1 MAVETLPSTFNRR
14 ITVKRAI
21 TVADDAFGTGNN
33 GFTER
38 FVTWANVQQ
47 LSDSR
52 KAYYGLDLFTMYWQ
66 IVLRYTADRKFT
78 TADLIDYED
87 LTLSVVGT
95 DTILQNYKNF
105 SVLMCVNSG
114 LK

>member
-1 MAVETLPSTFNRR
+1 
-14 ITVKRAI
+14 
-21 TVADDAFGTGNN
+21 
-33 GFTER
+33 
-38 FVTWANVQQ
+38 
-47 LSDSR
+47 
-52 KAYYGLDLFTMYWQ
+52 MYWQ
-66 IVLRYTADRKFT
+66 IVLRYTADRIFT

-95 DTILQNYKNF
+95 DVILQNYKNF